1 VSAAARPAR
10 VGVAIVTRNRRE
22 QLLAT
27 LARLRA
33 LPERP
38 PILVAD
44 NGSSDGTPEA
54 VRERHPDVEL
64 LALGENRGAAARN
77 AAVWAL
83 ATPYVAFSDD
93 DSWWEPGALER
104 SVRLFGQRPTLGLV
118 QARILV
124 GPERRLDPTC
134 AVMRRSPLAGAA
146 GLPGPAILGFVACG
160 AVVRRASYLAVGGFH
175 PRFGFGGEEELMALD
190 LAVSGWELAYV
201 DSIVAH
207 HHPDGGDARPNRSDT
222 ALRNALWVAWMR
234 RSVPAALRRTVALAA
249 HAVRGRRP
257 AVLVE
262 AARGLPWVLRER
274 RALPRRVER
283 AARATNRI
291 AG

>member
-1 VSAAARPAR
+1 MIGNSSGDI
-10 VGVAIVTRNRRE
+10 GVVMVTRDRCGRT
-22 QLLAT
+22 LAT
-27 LARLRA
+27 LDRLVE

-38 PILVAD
+38 PTVVVD
-44 NGSSDGTPEA
+44 NGSRDGTAQAIARRHPA
-54 VRERHPDVEL
+54 VRVIN
-64 LALGENRGAAARN
+64 LAGNAGPAART
-77 AAVWAL
+77 AGVHAL
-83 ATPYVAFSDD
+83 QTPLVAFSDD